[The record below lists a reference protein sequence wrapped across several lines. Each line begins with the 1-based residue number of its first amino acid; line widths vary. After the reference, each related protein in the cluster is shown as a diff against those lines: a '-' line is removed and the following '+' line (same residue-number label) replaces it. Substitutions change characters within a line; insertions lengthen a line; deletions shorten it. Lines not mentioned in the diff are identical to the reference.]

1 LFTSA
6 KNNRHNFA
14 SFGTLPRLSRIWLE
28 GAGETPHFRRS
39 AHPPKEGKIPMNKF
53 TIALAS
59 AASLAIVACAEEP
72 ADTAMDDAA
81 MADQMAND
89 DAAMVGETANIVE
102 VAQGNPDFSTLVAA
116 VTSASLGETLSG
128 DGPYT
133 VFAPTNAAF
142 EKIPQAT
149 RDELMSEAGRE
160 DLTDI
165 LTYHVVDG
173 ETMAA
178 ALTAAIEGAGTG
190 GYEIT
195 TVNGATLTA
204 TLVDGNVV
212 LTDAAGNTSTVTGT
226 DVDAS
231 NGVIHSI
238 DTVLMPA

>member
-1 LFTSA
+1 
-6 KNNRHNFA
+6 
-14 SFGTLPRLSRIWLE
+14 
-28 GAGETPHFRRS
+28 
-39 AHPPKEGKIPMNKF
+39 MNKF
-53 TIALAS
+53 AIALAS

-72 ADTAMDDAA
+72 ADTTAMDDAA

-89 DAAMVGETANIVE
+89 DAAMVGETDNIVQ
-102 VAQGNPDFSTLVAA
+102 VAQGNPEFSTLVSA
-116 VTSASLGETLSG
+116 VTTAELGETLSG
-128 DGPYT
+128 EGPYT

-142 EKIPQAT
+142 DKIPQAT

-160 DLTDI
+160 DLTGI
-165 LTYHVVDG
+165 LTYHVVEG

-178 ALTAAIEGAGTG
+178 ALTAAIEAAGTE
-190 GYEIT
+190 GYELT

-238 DTVLMPA
+238 DTVLMPE